1 MNELAGMFMLLN
13 EGGWLAEKKK
23 KKCWVGGSCGGTGWD
38 CLAAG

>member
-23 KKCWVGGSCGGTGWD
+23 KCWVGGSCGGTGWD